1 MTDLEALFGLK
12 LPAKAP
18 VIPIDRM
25 IVLWDEAPGTHIVTK
40 LRVMNTLDQTD
51 RTDHEYPNSAGCC
64 ASRWPTE
71 WQHTPLGLFV
81 QLLADGFPS
90 RVDMQAALY
99 QFRNVEGLKGWTS
112 VLLVRTEDPNIA
124 RILDQEDLADEQRDD
139 SCGERQPGWTDKQTR
154 EGEAR

>member
-25 IVLWDEAPGTHIVTK
+25 MVLWDEAPGTHIVTK
-40 LRVMNTLDQTD
+40 LRVMNTLDRAD

-64 ASRWPTE
+64 ASRWPTD

-81 QLLADGFPS
+81 QLLADGFPN
-90 RVDMQAALY
+90 RVDLQAALY
-99 QFRNVEGLKGWTS
+99 QFRNVPGQKAWTD
-112 VLLVRTEDPNIA
+112 VLLERSGDPDID
-124 RILDQEDLADEQRDD
+124 RILDEEELADEQGGCSSDEHWPD
-139 SCGERQPGWTDKQTR
+139 WSDE
-154 EGEAR
+154 